1 MGSHGTAAARC
12 DGTFAIDLGSLARV
26 SGPPEEPEG
35 GDPGRDEGG
44 ADPDEPESPLRGWI
58 DPDDRLWRHP
68 SEQVPAVR
76 APGPVLSPPSKHRY
90 RGLLMVFIAAGAVAA
105 VGAFLVVLLSPTSQ
119 PPLKGSASNAPGG
132 ATLTTL
138 TTGMN
143 GVPAAAQTAA
153 KSMVQLQATTT
164 HGAVTLVGVAVAE
177 GGMVVTTANLLG
189 GVQRIDMVG
198 PGGKLERASV
208 VGTDATSNVAL
219 VNVPADVPVAPF
231 SDDGALGGGAPDTA
245 LGYAPAGGSS
255 VALQATPGTLTA
267 VATQSPST
275 ACPDSG
281 MAAITSSPALASQA
295 AGEPLLNA
303 SGAVI
308 GILCQPS
315 RGSSAVTYL
324 PTQLVVGVADALRS
338 GNRVVPGV
346 LGVQGS
352 DVPGDAGARLMT
364 VPSGTPAWGHLQ
376 VGEVITAVNE
386 LPVRTF
392 AELRARLYVLQP
404 GTPVT
409 LTVAGAPGSS
419 GAKSVG
425 VTLGKSS

>member
-1 MGSHGTAAARC
+1 MVC
-12 DGTFAIDLGSLARV
+12 I
-26 SGPPEEPEG
+26 
-35 GDPGRDEGG
+35 
-44 ADPDEPESPLRGWI
+44 
-58 DPDDRLWRHP
+58 
-68 SEQVPAVR
+68 AV
-76 APGPVLSPPSKHRY
+76 A
-90 RGLLMVFIAAGAVAA
+90 AVAA
-105 VGAFLVVLLSPTSQ
+105 VGAFLVVLLSPASRSPQ
-119 PPLKGSASNAPGG
+119 KGSAPNAPGG

-138 TTGMN
+138 TTRLD
-143 GVPAAAQTAA
+143 GVPAAARTAA
-153 KSMVQLQATTT
+153 KSMVELRATTA
-164 HGAVTLVGVAVAE
+164 HGTVMLVGVAVAE
-177 GGMVVTTANLLG
+177 GGLVVTTANFLG
-189 GVQRIDMVG
+189 GVQRIDLVG

-219 VNVPADVPVAPF
+219 VDVPADVPVAPF

-245 LGYAPAGGSS
+245 LGYASAGGSS
-255 VALQATPGTLTA
+255 VALQATAGTLTA
-267 VATQSPST
+267 VATGSPSA
-275 ACPDSG
+275 ACPDGG
-281 MAAITSSPALASQA
+281 MAALTSSPALASPT
-295 AGEPLLNA
+295 AGQPLLDA

-315 RGSSAVTYL
+315 PGSSAVTFL
-324 PTQLVVGVADALRS
+324 PTQLVIGVADALRS

-346 LGVQGS
+346 LGVAGS
-352 DVPGDAGARLMT
+352 DVPGAAGAKLMT

-376 VGEVITAVNE
+376 AGEVITAVNE

-409 LTVAGAPGSS
+409 LTVAGAPGAS

>member
-1 MGSHGTAAARC
+1 MATPRC
-12 DGTFAIDLGSLARV
+12 DGTFAVGLGSLAQV
-26 SGPPEEPEG
+26 SGPPEEPES

-76 APGPVLSPPSKHRY
+76 GVGPVLSPPAKHRY
-90 RGLLMVFIAAGAVAA
+90 RGPLMIVIAAAAVAA
-105 VGAFLVVLLSPTSQ
+105 AGAFLVILLSPASQ
-119 PPLKGSASNAPGG
+119 SPLKGSGRDASGG

-138 TTGMN
+138 NSNMD
-143 GVPAAAQTAA
+143 GVPAAAQSAA
-153 KSMVQLQATTT
+153 KSMVELQATTT
-164 HGAVTLVGVAVAE
+164 HGTVTLIGMAVAE
-177 GGMVVTTANLLG
+177 GGMVVTTANLLA
-189 GVQRIDMVG
+189 GVQRIDMVE
-198 PGGKLERASV
+198 PGGALEQASV
-208 VGTDATSNVAL
+208 VASDDTSNIAL

-231 SDDGALGGGAPDTA
+231 SDDAALGGGAPDTA
-245 LGYAPAGGSS
+245 LAYVPAGGSH
-255 VALQATPGTLTA
+255 VALAATPGTLAA
-267 VATQSPST
+267 VATGSTST

-281 MAAITSSPALASQA
+281 MAALTSSPGLTTQT
-295 AGEPLLNA
+295 AGEPLLDA
-303 SGAVI
+303 AGAVI
-308 GILCQPS
+308 GILCQPVPGAS
-315 RGSSAVTYL
+315 TVTFL

-352 DVPGDAGARLMT
+352 DVPGGAGAKLMT
-364 VPSGTPAWGHLQ
+364 VPSGTPAWGRLQ
-376 VGEVITAVNE
+376 PGEVITSVNE

-409 LTVAGAPGSS
+409 LSVQGAPGTT
-419 GAKSVG
+419 GARSVG

>member
-1 MGSHGTAAARC
+1 
-12 DGTFAIDLGSLARV
+12 V
-26 SGPPEEPEG
+26 SGPPEEPES

-76 APGPVLSPPSKHRY
+76 AAGPVLSPPAKHRY
-90 RGLLMVFIAAGAVAA
+90 RGTLMVFIAAGAVAA
-105 VGAFLVVLLSPTSQ
+105 VGAFLVVLLSPASQ
-119 PPLKGSASNAPGG
+119 SPLKGAGRNAPGG

-138 TTGMN
+138 TSRIE

-153 KSMVQLQATTT
+153 RSMVELQATTT
-164 HGAVTLVGVAVAE
+164 HGTVTLIGVAVAE
-177 GGMVVTTANLLG
+177 GGMVVTTADLLV
-189 GVQRIDMVG
+189 GVHRIDMVG
-198 PGGKLERASV
+198 PGGKLEQASI

-219 VNVPADVPVAPF
+219 VNVPSDVPVAPF
-231 SDDGALGGGAPDTA
+231 SDDGTLGGGAPDTV
-245 LGYAPAGGSS
+245 LGYAPSGGSA
-255 VALQATPGTLTA
+255 VGFQATAGTLAA
-267 VATQSPST
+267 VATAST
-275 ACPDSG
+275 SDACPDSG
-281 MAAITSSPALASQA
+281 MAAITSSPGLATET
-295 AGEPLLNA
+295 AGEPLLDA

-308 GILCQPS
+308 GILCEPVP
-315 RGSSAVTYL
+315 GSSSLTFL
-324 PTQLVVGVADALRS
+324 PTQLVVGVADDLRS
-338 GNRVVPGV
+338 GDRVVPGV

-352 DVPGDAGARLMT
+352 DVPGGAGAKLMT

-376 VGEVITAVNE
+376 AGEVITAVNE

-392 AELRARLYVLQP
+392 AELRARLYVLEP

-409 LTVAGAPGSS
+409 LSVQGAPGTTGSK
-419 GAKSVG
+419 AVG

>member
-1 MGSHGTAAARC
+1 
-12 DGTFAIDLGSLARV
+12 V
-26 SGPPEEPEG
+26 SGPPEEPES

-76 APGPVLSPPSKHRY
+76 APGPVLSPPAKHRY

-105 VGAFLVVLLSPTSQ
+105 VGAFLVVLLSPASQ
-119 PPLKGSASNAPGG
+119 TPLRAPARDASGG

-138 TTGMN
+138 TSRLD

-153 KSMVQLQATTT
+153 RSMVELQATTS
-164 HGAVTLVGVAVAE
+164 HGTVMLIGVAVAE
-177 GGMVVTTANLLG
+177 GGMVVTTADLLG
-189 GVQRIDMVG
+189 GVTRIDMVG
-198 PGGKLERASV
+198 PGGKLEQASI
-208 VGTDATSNVAL
+208 VGTDTTSNVAL
-219 VNVPADVPVAPF
+219 VNVPDDVPVAPF
-231 SDDGALGGGAPDTA
+231 SDDGALGGGTPDTV
-245 LGYAPAGGSS
+245 LSYVPAGSSS
-255 VALQATPGTLTA
+255 VEYQATAGMLTA
-267 VATQSPST
+267 VATGST
-275 ACPDSG
+275 SAACPDSG
-281 MAAITSSPALASQA
+281 MAAITSSPGLTTQTP
-295 AGEPLLNA
+295 GEPLLNA

-308 GILCQPS
+308 GILCQPAP
-315 RGSSAVTYL
+315 GSSVVTFL
-324 PTQLVVGVADALRS
+324 PTQLVVGVADDLRS
-338 GNRVVPGV
+338 ANRVVPGV

-352 DVPGDAGARLMT
+352 DVPGGAGAKLMT

-376 VGEVITAVNE
+376 AGEVITAVNA

-392 AELRARLYVLQP
+392 AELRARLYVLGP
-404 GTPVT
+404 GTAVT
-409 LTVAGAPGSS
+409 LTVAGVPGTP

>member
-1 MGSHGTAAARC
+1 M
-12 DGTFAIDLGSLARV
+12 
-26 SGPPEEPEG
+26 SGQPEEPES
-35 GDPGRDEGG
+35 GDPGREEGG

-76 APGPVLSPPSKHRY
+76 DAGPVLSPPPKHRY
-90 RGLLMVFIAAGAVAA
+90 RGPLMVFIAAAAVAA
-105 VGAFLVVLLSPTSQ
+105 AGVFLAILLSPASQ
-119 PPLKGSASNAPGG
+119 APLESSGGNASGG

-138 TTGMN
+138 NSTME
-143 GVPAAAQTAA
+143 GVPAAALSAA
-153 KSMVQLQATTT
+153 KSMVELQATTT
-164 HGAVTLVGVAVAE
+164 HGTVTLIGVAVAE
-177 GGMVVTTANLLG
+177 GGMVVTTANLLA
-189 GVQRIDMVG
+189 GVQRIDMVE
-198 PGGKLERASV
+198 PGGLLERASV
-208 VGTDATSNVAL
+208 VGTDTTSNIAL

-231 SDDGALGGGAPDTA
+231 SDDGALEGGAPDTA
-245 LGYAPAGGSS
+245 LAYVPAGGSR

-267 VATQSPST
+267 VATGST
-275 ACPDSG
+275 NSDCPDNG
-281 MAAITSSPALASQA
+281 MAAITSSPGLATQT

-303 SGAVI
+303 NGAVI
-308 GILCQPS
+308 GILCQPVP
-315 RGSSAVTYL
+315 GAAAATFL
-324 PTQLVVGVADALRS
+324 PTQLVVGVADDLRS

-346 LGVQGS
+346 LGVQGD
-352 DVPGDAGARLMT
+352 DVPGGAGAKLMT
-364 VPSGTPAWGHLQ
+364 VPTGTPAWGRLQ
-376 VGEVITAVNE
+376 PGEVITAVNQ

-409 LTVAGAPGSS
+409 LSVQGAPGTT

>member
-1 MGSHGTAAARC
+1 M
-12 DGTFAIDLGSLARV
+12 

-44 ADPDEPESPLRGWI
+44 MDPEEPDAPLRGWI

-76 APGPVLSPPSKHRY
+76 PPGPVLSPPVKHRY
-90 RGLLMVFIAAGAVAA
+90 RGFLMVCIAAAAVAA
-105 VGAFLVVLLSPTSQ
+105 VGAFLVVLLSPASQ
-119 PPLKGSASNAPGG
+119 SPLKGSAQNALGG

-138 TTGMN
+138 TTRMD
-143 GVPAAAQTAA
+143 GVPAAARTAA
-153 KSMVQLQATTT
+153 KSMVELEATTT
-164 HGAVTLVGVAVAE
+164 HGTVTLVGLAVAE
-177 GGMVVTTANLLG
+177 GGMVVTTASLLG

-245 LGYAPAGGSS
+245 LGYAAAGGSG
-255 VALQATPGTLTA
+255 VALHATPGTLTA
-267 VATQSPST
+267 VANQNPSA

-281 MAAITSSPALASQA
+281 MASITSSAALASQT
-295 AGEPLLNA
+295 AGEPLLDA
-303 SGAVI
+303 GGAVI
-308 GILCQPS
+308 GILCEPS
-315 RGSSAVTYL
+315 PGSSAVTYL

-338 GNRVVPGV
+338 GDRVVPGV

-352 DVPGDAGARLMT
+352 DVPGNAGAKLMT

-376 VGEVITAVNE
+376 AGEVITAINQ

-409 LTVAGAPGSS
+409 LTVAGAPGAS

>member
-1 MGSHGTAAARC
+1 M
-12 DGTFAIDLGSLARV
+12 
-26 SGPPEEPEG
+26 SGPPEEPEN

-68 SEQVPAVR
+68 SEQVPAVQ
-76 APGPVLSPPSKHRY
+76 AAGPVLSPPAKHRS
-90 RGLLMVFIAAGAVAA
+90 RGILMVIIAAGAVAA
-105 VGAFLVVLLSPTSQ
+105 VGAFLVVLLSPASES
-119 PPLKGSASNAPGG
+119 PLKGSGRNARGG

-138 TTGMN
+138 TDHMN

-153 KSMVQLQATTT
+153 KSMVELHATTN
-164 HGAVTLVGVAVAE
+164 HGTVTLIGVAVAE
-177 GGMVVTTANLLG
+177 GGMVVTTANLLT
-189 GVQRIDMVG
+189 GVEHIDMVG
-198 PGGKLERASV
+198 PGGKLEQASV

-231 SDDGALGGGAPDTA
+231 SDDGALGGGAPDTV
-245 LGYAPAGGSS
+245 LNYAPSGGSA
-255 VALQATPGTLTA
+255 VALVGTAGTLSA
-267 VATQSPST
+267 VATAST
-275 ACPDSG
+275 SAACPDSG
-281 MAAITSSPALASQA
+281 MAALTSSPGLASQT
-295 AGEPLLNA
+295 AGEPLLDA

-308 GILCQPS
+308 GILCQPAP
-315 RGSSAVTYL
+315 GSATVTFL

-338 GNRVVPGV
+338 GNRVAPGV
-346 LGVQGS
+346 LGVEGT
-352 DVPGDAGARLMT
+352 DVANGAGAKLMT
-364 VPSGTPAWGHLQ
+364 VPSGTPAWGRLQ
-376 VGEVITAVNE
+376 AGEVITAVNQ

-404 GTPVT
+404 GTPVSI
-409 LTVAGAPGSS
+409 TVFGAPGTS

>member
-1 MGSHGTAAARC
+1 
-12 DGTFAIDLGSLARV
+12 
-26 SGPPEEPEG
+26 
-35 GDPGRDEGG
+35 
-44 ADPDEPESPLRGWI
+44 
-58 DPDDRLWRHP
+58 
-68 SEQVPAVR
+68 
-76 APGPVLSPPSKHRY
+76 
-90 RGLLMVFIAAGAVAA
+90 MVFIAAAAVAA
-105 VGAFLVVLLSPTSQ
+105 VGAFLVVLLSPASQ
-119 PPLKGSASNAPGG
+119 TPLRGSAPTTSGG

-138 TTGMN
+138 TSRGN

-153 KSMVQLQATTT
+153 KSMVELQASTT
-164 HGAVTLVGVAVAE
+164 HGTVTLIGVAVAE

-189 GVQRIDMVG
+189 GLQRIDMVG

-208 VGTDATSNVAL
+208 VGSDAASNIAL

-245 LGYAPAGGSS
+245 LGYAPPGGSNS
-255 VALQATPGTLTA
+255 ALQATPGTLTA
-267 VATQSPST
+267 VATEST
-275 ACPDSG
+275 SAACPDSG
-281 MAAITSSPALASQA
+281 MAAITSSPGLTSQT

-303 SGAVI
+303 NGAVI
-308 GILCQPS
+308 GILCQPAP
-315 RGSSAVTYL
+315 GSPAVTFL
-324 PTQLVVGVADALRS
+324 PTQLVVGVADDLRS
-338 GNRVVPGV
+338 GSRVVPGV

-352 DVPGDAGARLMT
+352 DVPGGAGAKLMT

-376 VGEVITAVNE
+376 VGEVITAVNQ

-392 AELRARLYVLQP
+392 AELRARLYLLQP

-409 LTVAGAPGSS
+409 LTVAGAPGTS

>member
-1 MGSHGTAAARC
+1 MATG
-12 DGTFAIDLGSLARV
+12 LGSLAQV
-26 SGPPEEPEG
+26 SGPPDEPEN

-44 ADPDEPESPLRGWI
+44 TDPEEPDAPLRGWI

-76 APGPVLSPPSKHRY
+76 GPGPVLTPPAKHRY
-90 RGLLMVFIAAGAVAA
+90 RGPLMVVIAAAAVAA
-105 VGAFLVVLLSPTSQ
+105 VGAFLAVLLSPASQ
-119 PPLKGSASNAPGG
+119 SPLRGSARNVSGG
-132 ATLTTL
+132 APLTTL
-138 TTGMN
+138 TSSMN

-153 KSMVQLQATTT
+153 KSMVELQATTT
-164 HGAVTLVGVAVAE
+164 HGTVTLIGVAVAE
-177 GGMVVTTANLLG
+177 GGMVVTTANLLA
-189 GVQRIDMVG
+189 GVQRIDMVA
-198 PGGKLERASV
+198 PGGKLQQASV
-208 VGTDATSNVAL
+208 VGTDTTSNIAL

-245 LGYAPAGGSS
+245 LAYAPGAGSS
-255 VALQATPGTLTA
+255 VALQATSGTLAA
-267 VATQSPST
+267 VATGSTST

-281 MAAITSSPALASQA
+281 MAAITSSLGLSIQTP
-295 AGEPLLNA
+295 GEPLLNA
-303 SGAVI
+303 AGAVI
-308 GILCQPS
+308 GILCQPAP
-315 RGSSAVTYL
+315 GAAAVAFL
-324 PTQLVVGVADALRS
+324 PTQLVVGVADDLRS

-352 DVPGDAGARLMT
+352 DVPDGAGARLMT
-364 VPSGTPAWGHLQ
+364 VPAGTPAWGRLQ
-376 VGEVITAVNE
+376 AGEVITAVNE

-409 LTVAGAPGSS
+409 LSVQGAPGTT
-419 GAKSVG
+419 GAKDVG

>member
-1 MGSHGTAAARC
+1 
-12 DGTFAIDLGSLARV
+12 V
-26 SGPPEEPEG
+26 SGPPEEPEN

-58 DPDDRLWRHP
+58 DPEDRLWRHP
-68 SEQVPAVR
+68 SEQVPAVGQ
-76 APGPVLSPPSKHRY
+76 AGPVLSPPAKHRY
-90 RGLLMVFIAAGAVAA
+90 RGLLMLFIAAAAVAA
-105 VGAFLVVLLSPTSQ
+105 VGVFLVILLSPASQ
-119 PPLKGSASNAPGG
+119 SPLRGSARNASGG

-138 TTGMN
+138 TSNMN

-153 KSMVQLQATTT
+153 KSMVELQATTT
-164 HGAVTLVGVAVAE
+164 HGTVTLIGVAVAE

-189 GVQRIDMVG
+189 DVQRLDMVG
-198 PGGKLERASV
+198 PGGRLEQASV
-208 VGTDATSNVAL
+208 VGSDATSNIAL

-231 SDDGALGGGAPDTA
+231 SDDAALGGGAPDTA
-245 LGYAPAGGSS
+245 LAYVPAGGSG
-255 VALQATPGTLTA
+255 VAFQATPGTLAA
-267 VATQSPST
+267 VATGST
-275 ACPDSG
+275 GAACPDSG
-281 MAAITSSPALASQA
+281 MAAITSSPGLTTQT

-308 GILCQPS
+308 GILCQPVP
-315 RGSSAVTYL
+315 GSSAVTFL
-324 PTQLVVGVADALRS
+324 PTQLVVGVADDLRS

-352 DVPGDAGARLMT
+352 DVPGGAGAKLMT
-364 VPSGTPAWGHLQ
+364 VPTGTPAWGHLQ
-376 VGEVITAVNE
+376 AGEVITAVNE

-409 LTVAGAPGSS
+409 LSVQDAPGTS

>member
-1 MGSHGTAAARC
+1 
-12 DGTFAIDLGSLARV
+12 V
-26 SGPPEEPEG
+26 SGPPEEPEN

-44 ADPDEPESPLRGWI
+44 ADPEEPESPLRGWI

-76 APGPVLSPPSKHRY
+76 PAGPVLSPPAKHRY
-90 RGLLMVFIAAGAVAA
+90 RGFLMVFIAAGAVAA
-105 VGAFLVVLLSPTSQ
+105 VGAFLVVLLSPASQ
-119 PPLKGSASNAPGG
+119 SPLESSGHNASGG

-138 TTGMN
+138 TSGVN
-143 GVPAAAQTAA
+143 GVPTAARTAA
-153 KSMVQLQATTT
+153 KSMVELHATTT
-164 HGAVTLVGVAVAE
+164 HGAVTLIGVAVAE
-177 GGMVVTTANLLG
+177 GGMVVTTANLLA
-189 GVQRIDMVG
+189 GVERIDMVG
-198 PGGKLERASV
+198 PGGKLEQASV

-231 SDDGALGGGAPDTA
+231 SDDGALGGGAPDTV
-245 LGYAPAGGSS
+245 LDYAPAGGSA
-255 VALQATPGTLTA
+255 VALAGTAGTLTA
-267 VATQSPST
+267 VATGST
-275 ACPDSG
+275 SAACPDSG
-281 MAAITSSPALASQA
+281 MAALTSSPGLASET
-295 AGEPLLNA
+295 AGEPLLDAN
-303 SGAVI
+303 GAVI

-315 RGSSAVTYL
+315 PGSSTVTFL

-346 LGVQGS
+346 LGVEGS
-352 DVPGDAGARLMT
+352 DVPNGAGAKLMT

-376 VGEVITAVNE
+376 AGEVITAVDQ

-409 LTVAGAPGSS
+409 VTVVGAPGTS